1 MGKETD
7 VILELEISG
16 DPDEKILDVGGLKPE
31 GTVAYTTLETWHVET
46 VIAPRP
52 SRVWRGNLKKK
63 NRREAQ
69 ELLSLDATTIVTIP
83 QPFGSLIATSTHL
96 YQSGIAFTA
105 YQDAD
110 HR

>member
-31 GTVAYTTLETWHVET
+31 GKVAYTTLETWHVET

-63 NRREAQ
+63 KPARGTRTAFPRRNNHSDDPATIRIPHRDIYSP
-69 ELLSLDATTIVTIP
+69 LSERYRLYGIP
-83 QPFGSLIATSTHL
+83 
-96 YQSGIAFTA
+96 
-105 YQDAD
+105 
-110 HR
+110 RC